1 MKFELIALFDAFT
14 KIALIICVTYA
25 ACYFNNWWLM
35 FFCLMAGLFG
45 HSFEKKKEENGN
57 DEV

>member
-1 MKFELIALFDAFT
+1 MKFETIALFDALT

-45 HSFEKKKEENGN
+45 HSFETTRERKHDGEK
-57 DEV
+57 